1 MRITPLN
8 NLIVIPVY
16 HLTSLM
22 TCHRAIIGLQKTF
35 ITAAKDSADVV
46 TIVDLIQQYQIANI
60 LLPPRFLDPIVQVIH
75 SGTRPL
81 SALSALSGIR
91 IAGSATDPRAA
102 ARFRETFPHIAF
114 RVSYGTTELGFVVR
128 QPGPQDFL
136 PGFVGHLA
144 SDVEM
149 KFINPETLHQIPT
162 TSQAENGEICVR
174 GPQLFSGYHNSP
186 DATREAMLPDPEGD
200 WFRTGDRG
208 YVDAQTGQLA
218 ITGRYKEIFKVAN
231 NMVSPEEVERVL
243 LAHPAV
249 EDAVI
254 GPIPARYDLNE
265 FEVRAYVVLKK
276 KTNDK
281 KHDKGE
287 EAPPTVTAQE
297 IAQFVAARLSKHK
310 VPTGGVIFCAEIPR
324 NAMKKVMRRQV
335 VDVVPMKGSE
345 TWIQLSSESTS

>member
-1 MRITPLN
+1 
-8 NLIVIPVY
+8 
-16 HLTSLM
+16 
-22 TCHRAIIGLQKTF
+22 
-35 ITAAKDSADVV
+35 
-46 TIVDLIQQYQIANI
+46 
-60 LLPPRFLDPIVQVIH
+60 
-75 SGTRPL
+75 
-81 SALSALSGIR
+81 
-91 IAGSATDPRAA
+91 
-102 ARFRETFPHIAF
+102 
-114 RVSYGTTELGFVVR
+114 
-128 QPGPQDFL
+128 
-136 PGFVGHLA
+136 
-144 SDVEM
+144 
-149 KFINPETLHQIPT
+149 
-162 TSQAENGEICVR
+162 
-174 GPQLFSGYHNSP
+174 
-186 DATREAMLPDPEGD
+186 MLPDPEGD

-254 GPIPARYDLNE
+254 GPVAARYDANE

-276 KTNDK
+276 KKD
-281 KHDKGE
+281 DAE
-287 EAPPTVTAQE
+287 STVTAQE

-324 NAMKKVMRRQV
+324 NAMKKVIRRQV

>member
-46 TIVDLIQQYQIANI
+46 TIIDLIQQYQIANI

-81 SALSALSGIR
+81 SALSALSSVR
-91 IAGSATDPRAA
+91 IAGSATDPLAA
-102 ARFRETFPHIAF
+102 DRFRETFPHIAF

-186 DATREAMLPDPEGD
+186 DATRESMLPDPEGD

-208 YVDAQTGQLA
+208 YIDAQTGQLA

-254 GPIPARYDLNE
+254 GPIPARYDSNE

-276 KTNDK
+276 TNNEKD
-281 KHDKGE
+281 E
-287 EAPPTVTAQE
+287 EAPTVTAQE
-297 IAQFVAARLSKHK
+297 IAQFVAARLSQHK
-310 VPTGGVIFCAEIPR
+310 VPTGGVIFCEEIPR
-324 NAMKKVMRRQV
+324 NAMKKVIRRQV

>member
-1 MRITPLN
+1 
-8 NLIVIPVY
+8 
-16 HLTSLM
+16 
-22 TCHRAIIGLQKTF
+22 
-35 ITAAKDSADVV
+35 
-46 TIVDLIQQYQIANI
+46 
-60 LLPPRFLDPIVQVIH
+60 
-75 SGTRPL
+75 
-81 SALSALSGIR
+81 
-91 IAGSATDPRAA
+91 
-102 ARFRETFPHIAF
+102 
-114 RVSYGTTELGFVVR
+114 
-128 QPGPQDFL
+128 
-136 PGFVGHLA
+136 
-144 SDVEM
+144 
-149 KFINPETLHQIPT
+149 
-162 TSQAENGEICVR
+162 
-174 GPQLFSGYHNSP
+174 
-186 DATREAMLPDPEGD
+186 MLPDPEGD

-254 GPIPARYDLNE
+254 GPIPARYDANE

-276 KTNDK
+276 KKD
-281 KHDKGE
+281 DAE
-287 EAPPTVTAQE
+287 STVTAQE

-345 TWIQLSSESTS
+345 TWIQLS

>member
-1 MRITPLN
+1 
-8 NLIVIPVY
+8 
-16 HLTSLM
+16 
-22 TCHRAIIGLQKTF
+22 
-35 ITAAKDSADVV
+35 
-46 TIVDLIQQYQIANI
+46 
-60 LLPPRFLDPIVQVIH
+60 
-75 SGTRPL
+75 
-81 SALSALSGIR
+81 
-91 IAGSATDPRAA
+91 
-102 ARFRETFPHIAF
+102 
-114 RVSYGTTELGFVVR
+114 
-128 QPGPQDFL
+128 
-136 PGFVGHLA
+136 
-144 SDVEM
+144 M
-149 KFINPETLHQIPT
+149 KFIDAETLQQIPT
-162 TSQAENGEICVR
+162 TSQFENGEICVR

-254 GPIPARYDLNE
+254 GPTPARYDLNE

-276 KTNDK
+276 KNDK
-281 KHDKGE
+281 KDDEE
-287 EAPPTVTAQE
+287 EAPTAQE

-310 VPTGGVIFCAEIPR
+310 VPTGGVIFCEEIPR
-324 NAMKKVMRRQV
+324 NAMKKVIRRQV

-345 TWIQLSSESTS
+345 MWIQLSSESTS